1 MRPTETNIRTTR
13 GTITAAM
20 MTMPTT
26 AVMMT
31 MPTTAV
37 MKAMRATDTP
47 AMTMPMI

>member
-1 MRPTETNIRTTR
+1 
-13 GTITAAM
+13 M